1 MILYYRIGYGGED
14 RIMDKSLGASA
25 KMGKT
30 TRRLLL
36 FAGLP
41 VILYGL
47 YILACVV
54 LKKYGITELGAYEL
68 GVMLESEAM
77 GLAISVGGVL
87 LMDAEERNGEKK

>member
-1 MILYYRIGYGGED
+1 
-14 RIMDKSLGASA
+14 MDKSLGTSA

-54 LKKYGITELGAYEL
+54 LKKHGIKEPGAYEL

>member
-1 MILYYRIGYGGED
+1 
-14 RIMDKSLGASA
+14 MDKPFAASA
-25 KMGKT
+25 KMGKA

-36 FAGLP
+36 LAGLP

-47 YILACVV
+47 YIFACVA

-77 GLAISVGGVL
+77 GLALSVGGVL